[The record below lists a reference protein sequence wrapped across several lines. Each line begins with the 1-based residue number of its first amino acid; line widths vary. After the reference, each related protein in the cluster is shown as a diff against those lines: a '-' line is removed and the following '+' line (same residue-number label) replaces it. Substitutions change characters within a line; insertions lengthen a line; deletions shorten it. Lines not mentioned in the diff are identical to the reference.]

1 MQTPSLS
8 ARWNRS
14 PAARHHAS
22 RERRLALWLVAIIGA
37 ATVSVLATTSTL
49 SQHHAREVAA
59 LTRP

>member
-1 MQTPSLS
+1 MQTSSPCLRWSLS
-8 ARWNRS
+8 H
-14 PAARHHAS
+14 PARHHAS

-37 ATVSVLATTSTL
+37 ATLSVLATTSTL